1 MNVEHRMRCVFAFQV
16 SSVICLSVL
25 SAMESPNLCVVLRH
39 HLPCCRNICSYLPLI
54 KVRHPCFTFLRLRV
68 ICRSVLSAVTMQM
81 ARRII
86 LYREPAEVGMGTA
99 AGSAVTST
107 ELARLTR
114 SPTFYQQA
122 KRMKDSGFLFQCW
135 LPASRRPEQRLLHRK
150 RLLLEVATGR
160 PRGMTAEYLHSRQCS
175 NPGLD
180 LWKDG
185 HWLL

>member
-25 SAMESPNLCVVLRH
+25 SAMESSNSCVVLTR
-39 HLPCCRNICSYLPLI
+39 CDTCRNICAYLPLI

-68 ICRSVLSAVTMQM
+68 ICRRVLSAVTVQM
-81 ARRII
+81 AWRII
-86 LYREPAEVGMGTA
+86 LYSP
-99 AGSAVTST
+99 VTHG
-107 ELARLTR
+107 
-114 SPTFYQQA
+114 YQQA

-150 RLLLEVATGR
+150 RLLLEVATER

-180 LWKDG
+180 LWKDS

>member
-1 MNVEHRMRCVFAFQV
+1 MNVEHRMRCVFDFQV

-25 SAMESPNLCVVLRH
+25 SAMGSSNLCVMLRH
-39 HLPCCRNICSYLPLI
+39 HLPCRNICSYLPLI

-68 ICRSVLSAVTMQM
+68 ICRRVLSAVTVQM
-81 ARRII
+81 AWRII
-86 LYREPAEVGMGTA
+86 LYSP
-99 AGSAVTST
+99 VTHG
-107 ELARLTR
+107 
-114 SPTFYQQA
+114 YQQA

-150 RLLLEVATGR
+150 RLLLEVVTGT
-160 PRGMTAEYLHSRQCS
+160 PEGMTAEYFHSRQCS

-185 HWLL
+185 HRLL